1 MSIIGGILG
10 GVATGLFNQR
20 SANKQMR
27 FQDAQSRTQY
37 QRAMADMKAAG
48 LNPMLAAKL
57 GGNAAMSGAS
67 ATMPDLG
74 SIVNS
79 ATQISN
85 QKEVQQAQIG
95 KINQEIVNLG
105 LDSVAKGLD
114 NMQKEMLVIFEKS
127 LSPEAY
133 KLYKMP
139 MMKALAEGLKV
150 PGVVAEI
157 ADSEAMQAVQTI
169 GGALVNP
176 IETLDN
182 LFNWASDNGRS
193 LSEKYGTDGFDSL
206 LRAIKDVKNKLMR
219 K

>member
-114 NMQKEMLVIFEKS
+114 NMQKEMLVIFEKA
-127 LSPEAY
+127 LTPEAY

>member
-1 MSIIGGILG
+1 MSIWSALAGS
-10 GVATGLFNQR
+10 VATGLFNQR

-27 FQDAQSRTQY
+27 FQDVSSRTQY
-37 QRAMADMKAAG
+37 QRAVADMKAAG
-48 LNPMLAAKL
+48 LNPMLATKL

-67 ATMPDLG
+67 ASMPDLG
-74 SIVNS
+74 ATINS
-79 ATQISN
+79 AQSIAN
-85 QKEVQQAQIG
+85 QAKVQEAQVG

-105 LDSVAKGLD
+105 LESVAKGLD

-157 ADSEAMQAVQTI
+157 ADSEAMQAVKTI

-182 LFNWASDNGRS
+182 LFNWASDNGKS
-193 LSEKYGTDGFDSL
+193 LAVKHGTDGFDSL
-206 LRAIKDVKNKLMR
+206 IRAIKDVKDKLMR